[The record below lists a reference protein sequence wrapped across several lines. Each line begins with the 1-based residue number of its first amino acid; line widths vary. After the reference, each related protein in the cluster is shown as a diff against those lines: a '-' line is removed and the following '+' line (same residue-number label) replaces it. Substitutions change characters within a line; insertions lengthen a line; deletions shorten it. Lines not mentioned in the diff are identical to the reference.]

1 MRDLSGDPL
10 AVRAVLRALHP
21 DIVVL
26 QEAPRRPAGVL
37 LRTAPLARAAQVR
50 HVVGGRTSGGTA
62 ILVGRRARVSAA
74 RAVRLPLP
82 DRFARRRGAVVAG
95 IDVAGTALAVAGVHL
110 PLDPDHRLRHA
121 TLVRGLL
128 SSGVPP
134 VLRELVD
141 AGAVV
146 VAGDF
151 NEPPGAP
158 SWQVF
163 GDLVADHRPDA
174 AATFPTRAPDRRID
188 AVLIGA
194 GLDLIDYGDGGA
206 DPDLVR
212 RASDHL
218 PVLAVL
224 SRRSTSQ
231 PA

>member
-1 MRDLSGDPL
+1 M
-10 AVRAVLRALHP
+10 
-21 DIVVL
+21 L

-62 ILVGRRARVSAA
+62 ILVGRRARVDAA

-82 DRFARRRGAVVAG
+82 DRFARRRGAVLAG
-95 IDVAGTALAVAGVHL
+95 IDVAGTRLAVAGLHL

-121 TLVRGLL
+121 ALVRDLL
-128 SSGVPP
+128 SGAVLP
-134 VLRELVD
+134 LRELVE

-151 NEPPGAP
+151 NDPPGAP

-163 GDLVADHRPDA
+163 DGLVADHRPDA
-174 AATFPTRAPDRRID
+174 AATFPARAPDRRID
-188 AVLIGA
+188 AVLVGA
-194 GLDLIDYGDGGA
+194 GLDLVDYGDGGA
-206 DPDLVR
+206 DADLVR

-224 SRRSTSQ
+224 SRRPPS
-231 PA
+231 